1 MFGGFRKDNG
11 LALNTDNIFAA
22 LESRKKGSK
31 KKDNVEALKKS
42 TEFWTNAPLVV
53 KSWADCEDDDDY
65 YATAAP
71 PVWGN
76 DQPKEKEE
84 SDKEDSE
91 DQEDYDI
98 DEDVD
103 EETDTKEDDAK
114 LSHDVPSVGSMVLQV
129 NKTREPEKQLSKKEI
144 KKKELAELDK
154 VLEEFGLLTKE
165 KDGSNV
171 AQAKKIEE
179 EAKEELEIKPSE
191 PVLANSK
198 TMKKRKVKKEKP
210 KEAEVGTTVI
220 GNRQEQTVETTV
232 IGNRQEQTGEVNKAE
247 KSVVAD
253 PKAVLKKLASHQKK
267 KSGKESDAAAKAA
280 AAEAA
285 ARAAKQAAAKKKD
298 KMHYNQHPPK

>member
-11 LALNTDNIFAA
+11 VALNTDNIFAA

-31 KKDNVEALKKS
+31 KKDNVQALKKS

-65 YATAAP
+65 YATASP

-84 SDKEDSE
+84 FDKEDSE

-103 EETDTKEDDAK
+103 EETDKKGDETK
-114 LSHDVPSVGSMVLQV
+114 LSHDVPSVGPLVLQV

-165 KDGSNV
+165 KNG
-171 AQAKKIEE
+171 EE
-179 EAKEELEIKPSE
+179 EAKEDLESKPSE
-191 PVLANSK
+191 AVLANSK

-210 KEAEVGTTVI
+210 KEVEVGTTVIDNRQEQIVETTVI
-220 GNRQEQTVETTV
+220 GNRQEQTVEV
-232 IGNRQEQTGEVNKAE
+232 KAE
-247 KSVVAD
+247 KSGVVAD

-285 ARAAKQAAAKKKD
+285 ARAAKHTAAKKKD